1 MREDLAQTTL
11 VKDPEDF
18 TSINFGKFDTLK
30 LFTLETYR
38 LHDIT
43 RTSF

>member
-18 TSINFGKFDTLK
+18 TSIVFGKTDTLK
-30 LFTLETYR
+30 FFTLK
-38 LHDIT
+38 
-43 RTSF
+43 TSFA